1 MNILI
6 LGAGPGLSRAIAE
19 LFGRKDFHVTLVS
32 RNEEKLRNEIAF
44 LESKAVKADYI
55 VGDVSKENDVTS
67 IIDMTVN
74 ASGLPDVIVYNAFTN
89 VSGNFEEETWEHLKE
104 QLDVN
109 VGGAFYLL
117 KKVIPLYKEI
127 GKGNLF
133 FTGGGLGINPMPEY
147 LGIGMSK
154 AALKNMVEATSLVMK
169 DTDVHVAVVTVTGI
183 IGGEDPKFAPSL
195 IAEKYWELYQQDKPE
210 FQTEIIY

>member
-133 FTGGGLGINPMPEY
+133 FTGGGLGSNPMPEY

-210 FQTEIIY
+210 FQT

>member
-19 LFGRKDFHVTLVS
+19 LFGKKDFHVTLVS
-32 RNEEKLRNEIAF
+32 RNEEKLRKEISY
-44 LESKAVKADYI
+44 LKSKDVKADFI
-55 VGDVSKENDVTS
+55 VGDVSKEKNITD
-67 IIDMTVN
+67 IIEKTIN
-74 ASGLPDVIVYNAFTN
+74 ESGLPDVIVYNAFTN
-89 VSGNFEEETWEHLKE
+89 ISGDFDEESWEHLKE

-117 KKVIPLYKEI
+117 KKVIPLYKKI

-154 AALKNMVEATSLVMK
+154 ATLKNMVEAASLVMK
-169 DTDVHVAVVTVTGI
+169 ETDVHVAVVTVTGI
-183 IGGEDPKFAPSL
+183 IGGEDPKYSPSK
-195 IAEKYWELYQQDKPE
+195 IAENYWKLYKQEKPDL
-210 FQTEIIY
+210 QTEIIY